1 MLEVTLLAMQK
12 SLQTIEGTM
21 ASVNHRLNHMSS
33 QLEKQNA
40 RMGEMEQRVTT
51 TEDGLRGI

>member
-1 MLEVTLLAMQK
+1 MQK

-40 RMGEMEQRVTT
+40 RMGKMEQRVTT